1 MITFRFQGGLGN
13 QMFQY
18 CVYRKLQMQGIE
30 IQADIFYYNNPG
42 VMPFILDKVF
52 PNIEIK
58 LSKNEKEHDLVVKNV
73 NRRST
78 YKVIDYFKYMFYLD
92 KQKYIYELTE
102 GKFNKYALK
111 VKKGYIEGFWQ
122 SEKYF
127 SDIAQDI
134 RKQFCFCEIK
144 NQKVKEYIKLIDN
157 SNSVSVH
164 IRRGDYLLPCNNK
177 MFGNICTLQ
186 YYLNAIKYMQSKV
199 EDIRLVFFS
208 DDIDWVKENIE
219 ILENTIFIEWDKN
232 ERYED
237 WYDMYLMSKCK
248 HNIIANSS
256 FSWWGA
262 WLNPNENKIV
272 VAPKKWINGKKMP
285 DILLDKWITVKG

>member
-199 EDIRLVFFS
+199 
-208 DDIDWVKENIE
+208 
-219 ILENTIFIEWDKN
+219 
-232 ERYED
+232 
-237 WYDMYLMSKCK
+237 MSKFK